1 MLALMRTHPMRLFT
15 MPFEAPLLASLFA
28 SLFAAL
34 LCVAPAAH
42 AASGE
47 KSKPYKASPYKAP
60 TYKAPKHATI
70 KPGKAMAAPAPA
82 YGDRDDVVAFAGDL
96 AERRKLPREWLLTQ
110 LSQARRMETV
120 RKLVMPPPAGTA
132 KNWAAYRAR
141 FVEPQRINAGLQFW
155 RDNEAWLLQA
165 EERFGVPASVVVAIV
180 GVETYYGRHTGS
192 FRVLDALSTLA
203 FDFPPGRKDRS
214 AFFRSELE
222 EFFVF
227 CAREAVDPQQQRGS
241 FAGAMGLPQFMPSSI
256 NRIAFDL
263 DGDGHINLLNSSA
276 DVVGSVARFLADAG
290 WQRNMPTHYD
300 VAVPVNAADR
310 ATLLGPDIL
319 PSFSAAQFNELGAQ
333 LSNTGRAHI
342 GPLALVEL
350 QNGDLAPSY
359 VAGTQNFY
367 TVTRYN
373 WSSYYALAVIE
384 LAQALAQGRAVAAAT
399 R

>member
-1 MLALMRTHPMRLFT
+1 MLALNSTNRIRLFAR
-15 MPFEAPLLASLFA
+15 PFTAPLLASLC
-28 SLFAAL
+28 AAL
-34 LCVAPAAH
+34 LWLAPVPVANAAQ
-42 AASGE
+42 AAVKETTRS
-47 KSKPYKASPYKAP
+47 AKAP
-60 TYKAPKHATI
+60 QRAAI
-70 KPGKAMAAPAPA
+70 KPGKTVAAPAPA
-82 YGDRDDVVAFAGDL
+82 YGEREDVVAFAGDI

-110 LSQARRMETV
+110 LSQARRIETV

-141 FVEPQRINAGLQFW
+141 FVEAQRIDAGLHFW
-155 RDNEAWLLQA
+155 RNNEAWLVQA
-165 EERFGVPASVVVAIV
+165 EERFGVPASIVVAIV
-180 GVETYYGRHTGS
+180 GVETYYGRHTGN

-263 DGDGHINLLNSSA
+263 DGDQHINLLSSPA
-276 DVVGSVARFLADAG
+276 DVVGSVARYLADAG
-290 WQRNMPTHYD
+290 WQRNMPTHYE

-319 PSFSAAQFNELGAQ
+319 PTFSAAKFGELGAL
-333 LSNTGRAHI
+333 LSDTGRVHV

-384 LAQALAQGRAVAAAT
+384 LAQALALRRSVDAAA

>member
-1 MLALMRTHPMRLFT
+1 MPALIRTN
-15 MPFEAPLLASLFA
+15 PFHFFASLLTAPLLA
-28 SLFAAL
+28 L
-34 LCVAPAAH
+34 LCAVLLCLAPIPDAQAAQSARSAVSEKAKSAKSHKH
-42 AASGE
+42 AA
-47 KSKPYKASPYKAP
+47 
-60 TYKAPKHATI
+60 I
-70 KPGKAMAAPAPA
+70 QPGQAAAAPAPA
-82 YGDRDDVVAFAGDL
+82 YGDREDVVAFAGDI

-110 LSQARRMETV
+110 LAQARRVETV

-155 RDNEAWLLQA
+155 RDNEAWLVQA
-165 EERFGVPASVVVAIV
+165 EERFGVPASIVVAIV
-180 GVETYYGRHTGS
+180 GVETYYGRHTGN

-222 EFFVF
+222 EFFVL

-263 DGDGHINLLNSSA
+263 DGDSHINLLNSPA
-276 DVVGSVARFLADAG
+276 DVVGSVARYLADAG
-290 WQRNMPTHYD
+290 WQRSMPTHYE

-319 PSFSAAQFNELGAQ
+319 PTFSAARFDELGAQ
-333 LSNTGRAHI
+333 LSDAGRAHV

-373 WSSYYALAVIE
+373 WSSYYALAVID
-384 LAQALAQGRAVAAAT
+384 LAQALALRRSLDAT
-399 R
+399 AR